1 MLTWQTEIDGIR
13 YHLVLLLG
21 LDLAVYCE
29 LDLVF
34 LVLGLVQYQ
43 HELVHSMEV
52 V

>member
-43 HELVHSMEV
+43 HELVHLMEV